1 VDITGSLR
9 VTRRRSISVNA
20 KRLVLAVLA
29 IAAVLPAAALGSK
42 VKLHEV
48 AATPAQRAAIVKAFG
63 DPPKAEPCLIVR
75 LAASNRNYGT
85 VRPRIIKRCRR
96 WQFNGVNVIKRV
108 RDGHW
113 RVVFEGSAFAC
124 PVRRILHQVQRD
136 LGVCP

>member
-1 VDITGSLR
+1 M
-9 VTRRRSISVNA
+9 NA

-29 IAAVLPAAALGSK
+29 IAAALPATALGSK
-42 VKLHEV
+42 FRLHEV

-75 LAASNRNYGT
+75 LAASNHDYGT
-85 VRPRIIKRCRR
+85 VRPRIITRCRR

-113 RVVFEGSAFAC
+113 KVVFEGSAFVC
-124 PVRRILHQVQRD
+124 PVRRIPREVQRD